1 MLGIRKI
8 NQGILHLPL
17 YGLPVKKTRPRA
29 SKNPS
34 FFFLLNTIL
43 VNVQNFETDSSKE
56 KIAKNISFLPF
67 SSPRIVSICLSIK
80 KEKQTRFSRFFTHY
94 DKYQSKFSKIFN
106 L

>member
-17 YGLPVKKTRPRA
+17 YGLPVKKTCPRA

-43 VNVQNFETDSSKE
+43 VNVQNFETDSLKM
-56 KIAKNISFLPF
+56 AKNKHFLSSIFLSSNRFDLFVNQERKTGTIF
-67 SSPRIVSICLSIK
+67 SIFHS
-80 KEKQTRFSRFFTHY
+80 SR
-94 DKYQSKFSKIFN
+94 
-106 L
+106 

>member
-43 VNVQNFETDSSKE
+43 VNVQNFETDSLKM
-56 KIAKNISFLPF
+56 AKNKHFLSSIFLSSNRFDLFVNQERKTGTIF
-67 SSPRIVSICLSIK
+67 S
-80 KEKQTRFSRFFTHY
+80 
-94 DKYQSKFSKIFN
+94 IFHS
-106 L
+106 LR

>member
-43 VNVQNFETDSSKE
+43 VNVQNFETDSLKM
-56 KIAKNISFLPF
+56 AKNKHFLSSIFLSSNRFDLFVNQERKTDTIF
-67 SSPRIVSICLSIK
+67 SIFHS
-80 KEKQTRFSRFFTHY
+80 SR
-94 DKYQSKFSKIFN
+94 
-106 L
+106 

>member
-43 VNVQNFETDSSKE
+43 VNVQNFETDSSK
-56 KIAKNISFLPF
+56 KKMAKNKHFLSSIFLSSNRFDLFVNQKRKTGTIF
-67 SSPRIVSICLSIK
+67 SIFHS
-80 KEKQTRFSRFFTHY
+80 SR
-94 DKYQSKFSKIFN
+94 
-106 L
+106 

>member
-43 VNVQNFETDSSKE
+43 VNVQNFETDSLKM
-56 KIAKNISFLPF
+56 AKNKHFLSSIFLSSNRFDLFVNQKRKTGTIF
-67 SSPRIVSICLSIK
+67 S
-80 KEKQTRFSRFFTHY
+80 
-94 DKYQSKFSKIFN
+94 IFHS
-106 L
+106 LR